1 MMRSAAGLLLG
12 TLLVGNA
19 FAQVAPFDMSQER
32 AAYPQP
38 PGATVPAAPS
48 GKPAQP
54 APPAAAPAAPAPM
67 APAPSTSPQPA
78 PVQATT
84 PAGPDAFSV
93 AATATAPATSAPAE
107 FRRYLIPFREMIL
120 EGETQR
126 RSWSVFLTAE
136 EASAARKIHSAYQ
149 SAVVVAPELSR
160 LRLLVNDVALFDIPI
175 QSSDQVADLI
185 ADLPQGLLRPGA
197 NTIVLESVMRHRTD
211 CTIQSTYE
219 LWAEIDPGRTF
230 LSFDPAVSVAKR
242 RIDDVQATGVD
253 QNGETHFSI
262 VVPGLDSAVA
272 NAPIVRLAE
281 GLALS
286 ANMPNLDIS
295 VFRTAQQAAGAGSVT
310 VVMGTAQ
317 ELAGVLDKVP
327 DAVTT
332 SAFVGFVDD
341 AATGPSTLVVGGP
354 TWTVIASAVE
364 SIVNPVDRPAS
375 SLRAVISTKNWR
387 LPDAP
392 LYREGASATFADLGV
407 PTQEFT
413 GRRFRTEF
421 AFGIPA
427 DFYANDYGE
436 ATLLLDAAY
445 SSEVLPGSHID
456 VYVNGNIASTL
467 PISQSGGGILRQLPI
482 SVTMRHLKPGANL
495 VRIEAI
501 LMTSSDAICTP
512 GTTASANPRFVIFET
527 SKLEVPNFARIAR
540 SPDLSALAG
549 TGFPYNRAADPIP
562 LILER
567 NEPGALSAA
576 AAILAR
582 MSVAAGRALRV
593 DASLSPAMVTG
604 RDAIFVSSIAN
615 TPAEI
620 LRHFGISANSQSDWS
635 QVSRPAAE
643 TAPAAD
649 TTATFDRWRQQLSGS
664 GWRGRVS
671 SLEDWLSRNF
681 DFTIGSL
688 IKTPDPTDYMP
699 KQGASIM
706 LAQQE
711 SIGEGG
717 TWTLVTAPSGQQLD
731 SGMEALG
738 KFENWNRIGGHIT
751 TIDGKSD
758 SITVVPVASFR
769 FVPTQPVSISNYRL
783 IAANWLSS
791 NVLAFAGWLVVLC
804 TFLGL
809 VTASLLSVFG
819 RRG

>member
-1 MMRSAAGLLLG
+1 MMRSTACLLLG
-12 TLLVGNA
+12 SLLATEA

-32 AAYPQP
+32 EAYPQP
-38 PGATVPAAPS
+38 PGVTVRTPPAGAPS
-48 GKPAQP
+48 TTPVQP
-54 APPAAAPAAPAPM
+54 APPAATPIPPAPA
-67 APAPSTSPQPA
+67 SPQQTA
-78 PVQATT
+78 PTQAAA
-84 PAGPDAFSV
+84 PAGPDATSV
-93 AATATAPATSAPAE
+93 AATTTPLAMADVTGT
-107 FRRYLIPFREMIL
+107 RRYLIPFREFIL

-136 EASAARKIHSAYQ
+136 EAASARQIHSAYQ
-149 SAVVVAPELSR
+149 NAVVVAPELSKF
-160 LRLLVNDVALFDIPI
+160 RLLINDVAVFDIPI
-175 QSSDQVADLI
+175 QSSDQVTDLV
-185 ADLPQGLLRPGA
+185 ANLPAGLLKSGA
-197 NTIVLESVMRHRTD
+197 NTIVVESAMRHRTD

-219 LWAEIDPGRTF
+219 LWTEVDPGRTF
-230 LSFDPAVSVAKR
+230 LTFDPATSVSKR
-242 RIDDVQATGVD
+242 RVDDIQATGVD
-253 QNGETHFSI
+253 QNGRTRFAI
-262 VVPGLDSAVA
+262 VAPGLDSAVA
-272 NAPIVRLAE
+272 NVPIVRLAE

-286 ANMPNLDIS
+286 ANMPNLDINVYRS
-295 VFRTAQQAAGAGSVT
+295 AQQPVGAGGLT
-310 VVMGTAQ
+310 VVVGTAQ

-327 DAVTT
+327 DAVST

-354 TWTVIASAVE
+354 TWTVIESAVE
-364 SIVNPVDRPAS
+364 SIVNPVDRPAT
-375 SLRAVISTKNWR
+375 SLRAAISTKNWR

-392 LYREGASATFADLGV
+392 LYREGGSATFADLGV

-413 GRRFRTEF
+413 GRRLRTEF
-421 AFGIPA
+421 AFGIPS

-436 ATLLLDAAY
+436 ATLLLDAAF
-445 SSEVLPGSHID
+445 SPEVLPGSHID

-467 PISQSGGGILRQLPI
+467 PITQSGGGILRQLPI

-501 LMTSSDAICTP
+501 LMTESDAICTP
-512 GTTASANPRFVIFET
+512 GTTASTNPRFVIFET
-527 SKLEVPNFARIAR
+527 SRLEVPNFARIAR
-540 SPDLSALAG
+540 SPDLAALAG
-549 TGFPYNRAADPIP
+549 TGFPYNRATDPLP
-562 LILER
+562 LIVER

-576 AAILAR
+576 AAMLAR

-593 DASLSPAMVTG
+593 DGSLSPAMVTG
-604 RDAIFVSSIAN
+604 RNAIFVSSIAN

-620 LRHFGISANSQSDWS
+620 LRHFGISPNSQSEWA
-635 QVSRPAAE
+635 QTSRPAAE

-671 SLEDWLSRNF
+671 SLEDWLARNF

-688 IKTPDPTDYMP
+688 IKTSDPTDYMP

-706 LAQQE
+706 VAQQE
-711 SIGEGG
+711 SIGAGG

-731 SGMEALG
+731 SGMQALG
-738 KFENWNRIGGHIT
+738 KFDNWNRIGGRIT
-751 TIDGKSD
+751 TIDGQSD
-758 SITVVPVASFR
+758 DIAVVPVASFR
-769 FVPTQPVSISNYRL
+769 FIPTQPASIANYRL

-791 NVLAFAGWLVVLC
+791 NVLAFAGWLVGLC

-809 VTASLLSVFG
+809 VTAGLLSILG